1 MTANGPLVQFAG
13 STIRFDTAHPGL
25 LTAINTHF
33 QYCLTDRGE
42 VIAAYQ
48 IASAS
53 DAGLSIARE
62 GEVSPRTFDFEAALR
77 HLMQDGLTQL
87 NGASKTHLIFH
98 AAALADADRGVILC
112 GKSGCGKSTL
122 AAGMVAGGF
131 QYLTD
136 EVIALPNE
144 GIGNISGFCRSL
156 VLKQG
161 SDFIWQR
168 LGLDPAA
175 AGFLLFKDGGAW
187 IAPALLNPSAPR
199 SQVSPR
205 LLLFVRYAPGAPLN
219 AEPLTS
225 ARALFRLLQS
235 LVNSRNFPD
244 GGMAA
249 AARLARQV
257 PAFALTYSSIDSAGE
272 WIQQQ
277 IQTN

>member
-13 STIRFDTAHPGL
+13 SAIRFDTAHPGL
-25 LTAINTHF
+25 LTAIHTHF
-33 QYCLTDRGE
+33 QHCLTDSGE

-48 IASAS
+48 IASVS
-53 DAGLSIARE
+53 DAGFSIARD
-62 GEVSPRTFDFEAALR
+62 GVVLSRLDFEAVLR

-98 AAALADADRGVILC
+98 AAALAHGDRGLILC

-122 AAGMVAGGF
+122 AAGMVAGGL

-144 GIGNISGFCRSL
+144 GAGDISGFCRSL

-168 LGLDPAA
+168 PGMGP
-175 AGFLLFKDGGAW
+175 GSGVLLFKDGGAW
-187 IAPALLNPSAPR
+187 IAPTLLNPAAPR
-199 SQVSPR
+199 SQVTPR
-205 LLLFVRYAPGAPLN
+205 LLLFVRYEAGASLN
-219 AEPLTS
+219 AESLTS
-225 ARALFRLLQS
+225 AGALFRLLQS

-257 PAFALTYSSIDSAGE
+257 PAFALTYSSIESAAE